1 MKMFIAGF
9 LVCYIFY
16 SVLILGLEM
25 YDFDFSVLLA
35 PIVFFLVPFVWLWKK
50 LKEVK
55 DNG

>member
-1 MKMFIAGF
+1 MQMFIAGF

-35 PIVFFLVPFVWLWKK
+35 PIVFFLIPFVWLWKK